1 MRKRKRE
8 ETTKSACVPF
18 FSFHFAWNTLRRR
31 DGLHQQ
37 SAGRGAPLPAQHWE
51 ARRGR
56 TTGELLPSLA
66 PPSHPFWSAAYCLP
80 IIQVPHFPNHIIT
93 PMYLTWL
100 AFPYLTLWNSQ
111 TYVPPP
117 RSLFST
123 LSRSSF
129 PLTFHS
135 HGLLLIFLNH
145 LFRYLLSRRAAAALH
160 HQAVQPADQIR
171 APAGNGNWQDGEC
184 PAQDQRGS
192 WRGGQDAG
200 NQVEG
205 NGGEGGPFD
214 RIYAY
219 SHT

>member
-1 MRKRKRE
+1 
-8 ETTKSACVPF
+8 
-18 FSFHFAWNTLRRR
+18 
-31 DGLHQQ
+31 
-37 SAGRGAPLPAQHWE
+37 
-51 ARRGR
+51 
-56 TTGELLPSLA
+56 
-66 PPSHPFWSAAYCLP
+66 
-80 IIQVPHFPNHIIT
+80 
-93 PMYLTWL
+93 
-100 AFPYLTLWNSQ
+100 
-111 TYVPPP
+111 
-117 RSLFST
+117 
-123 LSRSSF
+123 
-129 PLTFHS
+129 
-135 HGLLLIFLNH
+135 LLIFLNH

-171 APAGNGNWQDGEC
+171 APAGNWNWQDGEC